1 MRIFGRS
8 SQGYI
13 QPSGCLEAC
22 RKTRRSGYLQPFCSY
37 RCQGFVLQTGGLHFC
52 RLNRE
57 ERLKLALFLA
67 RRMHRP
73 SEVMLQPAVGS
84 GTMTGI
90 HVYGQ
95 KARLSNSGFIYV
107 L

>member
-8 SQGYI
+8 FQDAWRHAGKPTGVGICSHFVHISARLLCCKQVVCIFAGSI
-13 QPSGCLEAC
+13 EKRDLS
-22 RKTRRSGYLQPFCSY
+22 LQ
-37 RCQGFVLQTGGLHFC
+37 
-52 RLNRE
+52 
-57 ERLKLALFLA
+57 LFLA
-67 RRMHRP
+67 RP
-73 SEVMLQPAVGS
+73 SEVALQHAVGS

>member
-1 MRIFGRS
+1 MEVALRGIYSLQDAWRHAGKPAGVGICSHFVHISAKVSCCKQVACIFAGS
-8 SQGYI
+8 IG
-13 QPSGCLEAC
+13 
-22 RKTRRSGYLQPFCSY
+22 K
-37 RCQGFVLQTGGLHFC
+37 
-52 RLNRE
+52 
-57 ERLKLALFLA
+57 RLKLALFLA
-67 RRMHRP
+67 RLMHRP
-73 SEVMLQPAVGS
+73 SEVVLQPAVGS